1 MFVVWE
7 FQEVN
12 TLQKMMYPFA
22 TSSLILE
29 NTEFEKN
36 DCIKKVI
43 NEVFNEDKTI
53 FLVKN
58 DNNFN
63 FELSELFK
71 AFVVIDVNKPIV
83 NRAIMFGK
91 NFVIY
96 VRDSLSLT
104 KIFYALSNSTIWHPI
119 NSLKG
124 KFVIITPVN
133 NTSELFPIL
142 WKKYILNV
150 VVIHIDDTFR
160 PLVYVSDPHDIKNK
174 CAQMAISLQA
184 QECDSKVTFT
194 KLYRKFT
201 GCTMQ
206 IALGGLINLRRP
218 NPDRE
223 FYLFYENLMRQYLK
237 VSVEY
242 AGKETTLTFFKDYS
256 IVGIAYFPIFKF
268 HGLEAT
274 EAILTTNMVWVLPLP
289 LLMSPLKAL
298 FTIYSSD
305 VWILVVITFLIV
317 SLCWWFISTFCKR
330 QRTFSQLT
338 DAVTKVTSIT
348 FSNLAGREPTTFPL
362 KCLLISYLFYI
373 INMQTAYTCNLIRI
387 FTSPPY
393 EDGLNTLEDLAHS
406 NITIY
411 TTKALIKNYKKELN
425 FGTEV
430 SAKLKSQF
438 VTVNSLKPK
447 LIDVSI
453 FRNCAVLIVD
463 YNLLSSGVRN
473 VKSIVNNSF
482 TGPIDI
488 GFFAAEGHYF
498 IRTFNQLIRIL
509 EESGIYQKQ
518 IKNFKESFLKY
529 FNVTEEEN
537 YKPTVLTVDHI
548 YGVFILLG
556 VGLGGACIIFFIELL
571 CSRFQKK

>member
-1 MFVVWE
+1 MLNF
-7 FQEVN
+7 
-12 TLQKMMYPFA
+12 LSAGSDLSFA
-22 TSSLILE
+22 TSSLIIE
-29 NTEFEKN
+29 NTEYEKN

-43 NEVFNEDKTI
+43 NEVFNEDNTI
-53 FLVKN
+53 FLVKD

-63 FELSELFK
+63 FELSGFFK

-83 NRAIMFGK
+83 NNAIMFGK

-104 KIFYALSNSTIWHPI
+104 KFLYALSNSTIWHPI

-133 NTSELFPIL
+133 NAAELFPIL

-160 PLVYVSDPHDIKNK
+160 HLVYVSDPHDIKNK
-174 CAQMAISLQA
+174 CAQRAVSLQA

-206 IALGGLINLRRP
+206 IAAGGLLDLHRTH
-218 NPDRE
+218 PDRVL
-223 FYLFYENLMRQYLK
+223 YLFFDSLMRRYLK

-242 AGKETTLTFFKDYS
+242 RKSMTMLISFFNDYS
-256 IVGIAYFPIFKF
+256 KVGIAYFPIYKID
-268 HGLEAT
+268 GLEAT
-274 EAILTTNMVWVLPLP
+274 KAVLTADMVWVLPLP

-298 FTIYSSD
+298 STIYSSD

-348 FSNLAGREPTTFPL
+348 FNNLAGPEPTTAPL
-362 KCLLISYLFYI
+362 KCLLITYLLYI
-373 INMQTAYTCNLIRI
+373 INMQTACTCNLIRI

-393 EDGLNTLEDLAHS
+393 EDGLNTLEDLTNS
-406 NITIY
+406 NMPIY
-411 TTKALIKNYKKELN
+411 TTTALIKNYKDDLKFGNEL
-425 FGTEV
+425 

-438 VTVNSLKPK
+438 VSVKSLKPK
-447 LIDVSI
+447 LIEASI

-463 YNLLSSGVRN
+463 YNLLWSGVRN
-473 VKSIVNNSF
+473 VKAIVNNSF
-482 TGPIDI
+482 TGPIEI
-488 GFFAAEGHYF
+488 GFYAAEGHYF
-498 IRTFNQLIRIL
+498 ITTFNQLIRIL
-509 EESGIYQKQ
+509 EEAGIYQKQ

-529 FNVTEEEN
+529 NNVTEEEN

-571 CSRFQKK
+571 YSRFQKK